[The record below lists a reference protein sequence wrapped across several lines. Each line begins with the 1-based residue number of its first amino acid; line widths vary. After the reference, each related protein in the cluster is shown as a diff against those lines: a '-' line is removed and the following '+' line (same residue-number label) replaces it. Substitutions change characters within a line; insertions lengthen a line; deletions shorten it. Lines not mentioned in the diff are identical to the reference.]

1 MRKSESI
8 VSYLDSYKQSYSDL
22 FRVSIDPRVK
32 PVGDRKESVPEGD
45 ERGRKS
51 EGDNFYKVM
60 PRFGTNRQT
69 IFELMKNIKLS
80 LREACLRAPW
90 QSQQNKLISR
100 DAHVGFSILLSMT
113 KDKIIGR
120 SLDLAYRLGGM
131 TKDKIFSRDAHVGFS
146 ILLSMTIFLLSS
158 VAKAE
163 CTPTPDCASIGYTAT
178 SCDGDSLKCPFDT
191 SKLYCVPCDSS
202 YKYDCSGT
210 GYASGSGTSCNGKY
224 VSCTCSSGYEW
235 DGSTCTLSCAASY
248 QYECTGTGYSGG
260 SGTPC
265 GGKYQSCTC
274 TSGYEWSGSA
284 CVVKPDCNVGYIYY
298 TDKTCSSSYNSS
310 KTVAGIVVKN
320 NALVMSK
327 PILMTWSSDYD
338 DVSDLTNITSSS
350 TAQADMNG
358 KSNTSTI
365 VSYHTS
371 IGESTST
378 SAALYCN
385 SYTGGISGTAGDW
398 YLPAA
403 GELYSYV
410 YGNYSTLNPVA
421 TTLSWSYFDGY
432 WFWSSSEYGGNY
444 AWYVYAGT
452 GSVND
457 DSKGNNDSVS
467 CLLAL

>member
-32 PVGDRKESVPEGD
+32 PEGDRKESVPEGD

-51 EGDNFYKVM
+51 EGANFYKVM
-60 PRFGTNRQT
+60 PWFGTNRQT

-90 QSQQNKLISR
+90 QSQQNKLI
-100 DAHVGFSILLSMT
+100 
-113 KDKIIGR
+113 
-120 SLDLAYRLGGM
+120 
-131 TKDKIFSRDAHVGFS
+131 SRDAHVGFS

-235 DGSTCTLSCAASY
+235 DGSACTLSCAASY

-274 TSGYEWSGSA
+274 TSGYEWSGST

-298 TDKTCSSSYNSS
+298 SDKTCSSSYNSS
-310 KTVAGIVVKN
+310 KTAIGVVIKKN
-320 NALVMSK
+320 ELVMSK
-327 PILMTWSSDYD
+327 DRVTMTWASNTSTN
-338 DVSDLTNITSSS
+338 VSGITDMSSS
-350 TAQADMNG
+350 QAQADMNG
-358 KSNTSTI
+358 KANTLAI
-365 VSYHTS
+365 VSTYTS
-371 IGESTST
+371 DTTSNN
-378 SAALYCN
+378 AAKYCN
-385 SYTGGISGTAGDW
+385 SYSTAGTSAGDW

-410 YGNYSTLNPVA
+410 YGNYSTLSSVY
-421 TTLSWSYFDGY
+421 TGSLGWSSFSY
-432 WFWSSSEYGGNY
+432 WFWSSSEYSSNGAWGVYSDGGSMGNY
-444 AWYVYAGT
+444 GK
-452 GSVND
+452 S
-457 DSKGNNDSVS
+457 GNNYSVS

>member
-90 QSQQNKLISR
+90 QSQQNKLI
-100 DAHVGFSILLSMT
+100 
-113 KDKIIGR
+113 
-120 SLDLAYRLGGM
+120 
-131 TKDKIFSRDAHVGFS
+131 SRDAHVGFS

-452 GSVND
+452 GYVDWSGKLD
-457 DSKGNNDSVS
+457 AGSVS